1 MLIFISLIYNRSDV
15 KLVGELKVVE
25 GTVAEERVV
34 EGPIVQRTLA
44 ERSVK
49 EKKRVLDEL
58 VVKETVNKMLQVYTV
73 AVKLSGDEDL
83 YQGSCS
89 EDLLL
94 FSFSC

>member
-25 GTVAEERVV
+25 GTVAEERVA

-49 EKKRVLDEL
+49 EK
-58 VVKETVNKMLQVYTV
+58 
-73 AVKLSGDEDL
+73 G
-83 YQGSCS
+83 C
-89 EDLLL
+89 
-94 FSFSC
+94 